1 MGIQPWD
8 AEMSGFDDYLAAP
21 VQQQGQSFDSYLG
34 TTAPA
39 ASGPAPA
46 QTAAPQASQ
55 PGMLASLGA
64 GLGHGFGETVL
75 GVQQALGHIVPGTIG
90 DWLTNDAAQ
99 GRARLDAQYAPYEQ
113 ANPISAGAG
122 NIGGQIVG
130 TAPAMAIGPEYAGL
144 GLAGRLG
151 VGAAQGA
158 ASAAMMPTSDQNFW
172 TNKAQQVGLG
182 GLLGGATPLVVA
194 GAGAVGRGLWNA
206 AQPVLQPGT
215 FVGRGIAAGM
225 DPAAAAAAAQNI
237 RSAPTFVPGSTPT
250 LAQAAANPY
259 LVQTEKAAANMPAV
273 KNALMQNAI
282 GNNDARWQAL
292 MGVAGTP
299 ADMAAAQAAREAAAT
314 PLYDAAHQA
323 TANVGPAFMR
333 YAQIP
338 EMQQAMQAAQR
349 NASLDASVGRGIPP
363 VWPAEAPNGG
373 LASKAING
381 SALDYTSRA
390 LGDMIGEA
398 QRNGATSRAASLT
411 ALKDNVDNWTQRYI
425 PGVGAAKAAYAAG
438 SVPINTMDVGQQIA
452 NNLGTRTMGAE
463 GGAGGVAALQ
473 LMPYRAA
480 FQSAMNGGNAA
491 KYGIDANALQT
502 LQGIGQDLQR
512 ATISNSVRQPGAD
525 TAYNLAANGWLAR
538 QLYGPTFGG
547 STALGRTAA
556 GLATAL
562 AGHPYLG
569 IGAAAGAGRLGR
581 TVGNRLQGHLAGLLT
596 DPNAILPYLDA
607 RAAAPAQAIPG
618 PLMQGLLNYG
628 RPAVVNGLIGGFNKP
643 GNQ

>member
-1 MGIQPWD
+1 
-8 AEMSGFDDYLAAP
+8 MSAFDDYLAAP
-21 VQQQGQSFDSYLG
+21 AQPQAQSFDAYLG
-34 TTAPA
+34 ASAAQSPTVSPSSAPSA
-39 ASGPAPA
+39 ALSPA
-46 QTAAPQASQ
+46 TAAQ
-55 PGMLASLGA
+55 PGMLSSGLVGFAK
-64 GLGHGFGETVL
+64 GLGSTATGLEKLVGK
-75 GVQQALGHIVPGTIG
+75 GINAIAPNGSAAQQVGNY
-90 DWLTNDAAQ
+90 LTNDANFVNNDMAQ
-99 GRARLDAQYAPYEQ
+99 GAAPYQ
-113 ANPISAGAG
+113 AAHPFVTGAG
-122 NIGGQIVG
+122 NLAGQVVG
-130 TAPAMAIGPEYAGL
+130 TAPTMAIGPEYAGL

-158 ASAAMMPTSDQNFW
+158 AGGAILSGGDPMQTG
-172 TNKAQQVGLG
+172 VG
-182 GLLGGATPLVVA
+182 GLLGAAGPLVAA
-194 GAGAVGRGLWNA
+194 GAGAAGRGLWNA
-206 AQPVLQPGT
+206 IQPVVQPGT

-299 ADMAAAQAAREAAAT
+299 ADMAAAQTARDAAAS
-314 PLYDAAHQA
+314 PLYQQAHQS

-338 EMQQAMQAAQR
+338 EMQQAMQAAQ
-349 NASLDASVGRGIPP
+349 NTAALDAAVGRGVAP
-363 VWPAEAPNGG
+363 VWPTPN
-373 LASKAING
+373 SNAING

-390 LGDMIGEA
+390 LADMISDA
-398 QRNGATSRAASLT
+398 QRTGATSRAASLS
-411 ALKDNVDNWTQRYI
+411 ALKSNVDNWTQRYI

-452 NNLGTRTMGAE
+452 NGLGTRAMNA
-463 GGAGGVAALQ
+463 GGAPEIQMMPFRAALTK
-473 LMPYRAA
+473 
-480 FQSAMNGGNAA
+480 AMNSGDAA
-491 KYGIDANALQT
+491 KYGIDANALNT

-512 ATISNSVRQPGAD
+512 ATVSNSVRQPGSD

-547 STALGRTAA
+547 AGNIGKAVGALGATALG
-556 GLATAL
+556 
-562 AGHPYLG
+562 HPMVGLG
-569 IGAAAGAGRLGR
+569 ILGGANRLGQM
-581 TVGNRLQGHLAGLLT
+581 VGNRLQGHLAGLLT

-628 RPAVVNGLIGGFNKP
+628 RPAVVNGLIGGFGKP
-643 GNQ
+643 ANQ